1 MRSRAKARAASDPTS
16 PSGQPAAAPVQP
28 AKPKP
33 KKQTGFALRG
43 QPGPDRAPH
52 QLKRPG
58 RVHRKGAGKTQRDV
72 APRKLPTPEKV
83 TSKRGKGLLGSQ
95 EAAGG
100 ALHWAEYFG
109 AAAGYSQA
117 ELAEKMGVDPSSL
130 TRNRQRKDE
139 TGGYAYIEPNGVGAP
154 RLLDPEM
161 EAALCWY
168 IENVDARLT
177 LEQYGAI
184 AQSVEG
190 LKELKKSLSGQTVQR
205 TITDREV
212 EKGHKPVTDKEVQIT
227 PWYANL
233 PRFLDMCASY
243 LEFVKRVGDDK
254 AGDRWLCGPQQEAA
268 SGSDPGGRCSPRP
281 SLCAPVF

>member
-1 MRSRAKARAASDPTS
+1 
-16 PSGQPAAAPVQP
+16 
-28 AKPKP
+28 
-33 KKQTGFALRG
+33 
-43 QPGPDRAPH
+43 
-52 QLKRPG
+52 
-58 RVHRKGAGKTQRDV
+58 
-72 APRKLPTPEKV
+72 
-83 TSKRGKGLLGSQ
+83 
-95 EAAGG
+95 
-100 ALHWAEYFG
+100 
-109 AAAGYSQA
+109 
-117 ELAEKMGVDPSSL
+117 
-130 TRNRQRKDE
+130 
-139 TGGYAYIEPNGVGAP
+139 
-154 RLLDPEM
+154 M

-243 LEFVKRVGDDK
+243 LEFVKRVGDEFFVVMDE
-254 AGDRWLCGPQQEAA
+254 APQRFGEGSGRTRARSLLRTAPPAA
-268 SGSDPGGRCSPRP
+268 TPTASPRRP
-281 SLCAPVF
+281 KIDAKTAAVTRPLRVTPEVKALLCVECAAITMGCHYFT